1 MTEIFPFAPGSG
13 PAQPPIQC
21 VSGVL
26 LPAIKQPGYEA
37 DHSHPSRVEVKNAWS
52 YTSSPQYV
60 FMVWYLVKHRR
71 FIIVL
76 TRVPTPIMEPEGSC
90 RIHKSAPIPWPCV
103 TFRNK
108 LFS

>member
-1 MTEIFPFAPGSG
+1 MGYKYKYHHCPERLWAPPCLLSNVYKGLFFVG
-13 PAQPPIQC
+13 
-21 VSGVL
+21 VSGWV
-26 LPAIKQPGYEA
+26 
-37 DHSHPSRVEVKNAWS
+37 VKLTTHLHLVPRS